1 MSPLSTCSSRYS
13 KKPVWFGDE
22 RQAVGKDVAVES
34 PAGIAHRWINESD
47 ALFRVLVV
55 KMLTIGKGT
64 DTGPL

>member
-1 MSPLSTCSSRYS
+1 M
-13 KKPVWFGDE
+13 WFGDE